1 MPETTPDIT
10 TVYFGLLGIALIT
23 YATRLSG
30 LILMDFFPLTKR
42 MERALDAMTGSVFV
56 AFVVPAF
63 FQGDLGVKMATAA
76 ALVVMF
82 TTRKILLALTAG
94 VFIAV
99 AIRAFLG

>member
-1 MPETTPDIT
+1 MIELS

-30 LILMDFFPLTKR
+30 LIVMDFFPLTKR

-63 FQGDLGVKMATAA
+63 YKGDIGVKLATAA
-76 ALVVMF
+76 ALIVMF
-82 TTRKILLALTAG
+82 TTKKILLALTAG
-94 VFIAV
+94 VLTAVIA
-99 AIRAFLG
+99 RAVLG

>member
-1 MPETTPDIT
+1 MIDQS
-10 TVYFGLLGIALIT
+10 TVYFGILGVALIT

-42 MERALDAMTGSVFV
+42 VERALEAMTGSVFV

-63 FQGDLGVKMATAA
+63 YKGDLGVKMATAA
-76 ALVVMF
+76 ALIVMF

-94 VFIAV
+94 VLVAV
-99 AIRAFLG
+99 AVRAYLGS